1 MFNYLIVCKT
11 HLFSYFLF
19 NMPLGLTSVY
29 LAVQFHYLVNKK
41 NGAMTFNKG
50 FMGEKPQIHHISREK
65 KAEIAIFKL

>member
-1 MFNYLIVCKT
+1 
-11 HLFSYFLF
+11 
-19 NMPLGLTSVY
+19 MPLGLTSVY